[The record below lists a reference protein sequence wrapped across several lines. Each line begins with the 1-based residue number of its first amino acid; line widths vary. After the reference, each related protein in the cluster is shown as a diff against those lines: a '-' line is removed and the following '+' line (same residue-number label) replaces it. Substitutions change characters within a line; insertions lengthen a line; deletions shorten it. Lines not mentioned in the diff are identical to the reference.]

1 MFLLDKTNNEV
12 EEVTK
17 KTFKELGFK
26 ERQHLQE
33 WIAKNPSVFGED
45 LLIIQKEFAGFSDTN
60 ERIDLIALD
69 KEGQLV
75 VIENKLDDSGKDVV
89 WQALKYTSYCSSL
102 SKDNIRKMFQKYL
115 DNNNQKITAEEK
127 LSEFFDETDYDE
139 LILNQGFS
147 QRILLVAANFRK
159 EVTSTM
165 MWLMNYK
172 LRIQA
177 FRVTPYKHENQ
188 VFINFEQI
196 LPLKDAEDFMIGWAE
211 KVHDQVESEELKTRH
226 VIRKEFWVKL
236 LENLNATKK
245 SDLFQNI
252 SPSKYNWISAG
263 SGIGGVTYNFAIS
276 KNYGRVELY
285 IDKGEKDVNEFIF
298 QQLFDKKEDIEKTF
312 SGDLQWEKL
321 EEKRACRIKSEI
333 KLNVFEKE
341 NWDKM
346 ISFMTEQMIEIE
358 GVFKG
363 QLSEVKNK
371 LMSKK

>member
-1 MFLLDKTNNEV
+1 MFLLDKSKNKV
-12 EEVTK
+12 EEITK
-17 KTFKELGFK
+17 KTFKDLGFK

-102 SKDNIRKMFQKYL
+102 SKDNIRKMFQTYL

-127 LSEFFDETDYDE
+127 LSEFFDERDYDE
-139 LILNQGFS
+139 IILNQGFS

-165 MWLMNYK
+165 IWLMNYK
-172 LRIQA
+172 LRIQC

-196 LPLKDAEDFMIGWAE
+196 LPLKDAEEYMISMAE

-226 VIRKEFWVKL
+226 VIRREFWIRL
-236 LENLNATKK
+236 LENFNTTKK

-252 SPSKYNWISAG
+252 NPSKYHWIGAG
-263 SGIGGVTYNFAIS
+263 SGIGGIAFNFAIA

-298 QQLFDKKEDIEKTF
+298 QQLFDRKEETEKKF

-321 EEKRACRIKSEI
+321 EGRRACRIKSEI
-333 KLNVFEKE
+333 NLNVFEKE
-341 NWDKM
+341 NWDEM
-346 ISFMTEQMIEIE
+346 ISFMTKQMIEME
-358 GVFKG
+358 RTFKE
-363 QLSEVKNK
+363 QINEVRNK